1 MVIHVTK
8 ENFEKEVKNSDT
20 PYVVIDFF
28 AEWCGPCKMLGPVF
42 EEVSKEFEGKLK
54 FVKVN
59 VEEAPE
65 LANEFGVRGVP
76 MLVVLKDGNKI
87 KDFVG
92 YQPKE
97 VLKQKLEDAIK

>member
-1 MVIHVTK
+1 MIMHVTK
-8 ENFEKEVKNSDT
+8 ENFEKEVKNADI
-20 PYVVIDFF
+20 PVVLDFF

-42 EEVSKEFEGKLK
+42 EEVSKEFEGRLK

-76 MLVVLKDGNKI
+76 MLVVLKGGK
-87 KDFVG
+87 KAAAFVG
-92 YQPKE
+92 YIPKE
-97 VLKQKLEDAIK
+97 VLKEKLEGAIK